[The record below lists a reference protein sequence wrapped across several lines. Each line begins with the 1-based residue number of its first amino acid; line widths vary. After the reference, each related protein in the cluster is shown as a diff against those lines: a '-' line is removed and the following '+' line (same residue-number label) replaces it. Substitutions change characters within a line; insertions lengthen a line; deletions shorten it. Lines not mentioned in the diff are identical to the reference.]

1 LSVEGASLSAE
12 GANLE
17 VMSERFLIHGGRPL
31 RGDVTVSGS
40 KNAALYTLAAALLSP
55 DPVTIRNAP
64 EIADIGEMADV
75 CRSLGAQVELDGTT
89 VHVQAR
95 EFTATSPPVEQ
106 VMALRAS
113 FLVMGPV
120 LARAGEAGCA
130 SPGGDVIGVRPL
142 DVHLAGFRALGAE
155 VERSGA
161 EWVARASRL
170 IGARIFLDYP
180 SVLGTVNVMFAAAL
194 AQGTTTIVNAAAEP
208 EVEMAANMLNAMG
221 ARITGH
227 GTAIM
232 TIEGVDRMHGADF
245 EVIPDRIEAGTYLLA
260 GLATGGDLHVTNA
273 VPAQLDSLLT
283 KFNELDAEVTLGEGG
298 GVRVSCPRPLRPI
311 QVQAVPYP
319 GFPTDLHAPMAAALT
334 QVPGVST
341 IHERVFDN
349 RTLYVGEL
357 RNLGARII
365 TGGQTVIIEGGSR
378 LSGAAVRAL
387 DIRAGAAVVI
397 GGLAA
402 DGETQVSGIDHL
414 DRGYAHLAER
424 LCAVG
429 ADVTRA

>member
-1 LSVEGASLSAE
+1 
-12 GANLE
+12 
-17 VMSERFLIHGGRPL
+17 MSERFVIRGGRPL
-31 RGDVTVSGS
+31 KGEVAVSGS
-40 KNAALYTLAAALLSP
+40 KNAALYTLAAGLLSA
-55 DPVTIRNAP
+55 DPVTIRNVP

-75 CRSLGAQVELDGTT
+75 CRALGAEVEVDGTT
-89 VHVQAR
+89 VYIQAR
-95 EFTATSPPVEQ
+95 EFTATAPPTAL

-120 LARAGEAGCA
+120 LARAGEAACA

-155 VERSGA
+155 VSRSGA
-161 EWVARASRL
+161 EWVARAPKL
-170 IGARIFLDYP
+170 TGARIFLDYP

-194 AQGTTTIVNAAAEP
+194 AEGTTTIVNAAAEP
-208 EVEMAANMLNAMG
+208 EVEMAAAMLNSMG

-232 TIEGVDRMHGADF
+232 TIEGVERMHGTDF

-273 VPAQLDSLLT
+273 DPAALDSLIA
-283 KFNELDAEVTLGEGG
+283 KFHELDAKVETIEGR
-298 GVRVSCPRPLRPI
+298 GVRVSCPRKLRPV

-357 RNLGARII
+357 RTLGAKII
-365 TGGQTVIIEGGSR
+365 TGGQTVIVEGGGR
-378 LSGAAVRAL
+378 LNGAAVRAL

-397 GGLAA
+397 AGLAA
-402 DGETQVSGIDHL
+402 DGETSVGGIEHL

-424 LCAVG
+424 LCALG
-429 ADVTRA
+429 ADVSRA

>member
-1 LSVEGASLSAE
+1 
-12 GANLE
+12 
-17 VMSERFLIHGGRPL
+17 MSERFVIHGGRPL
-31 RGDVTVSGS
+31 QGEVAVSGS
-40 KNAALYTLAAALLSP
+40 KNAALYTVAAALLSA
-55 DPVTIRNAP
+55 DPVTISNVP
-64 EIADIGEMADV
+64 QIADIGEMAEV
-75 CRSLGAQVELDGTT
+75 CRSLGAEVEVEGTT
-89 VHVQAR
+89 VRVQAR
-95 EFTATSPPVEQ
+95 EFTATAPPTEL

-120 LARAGEAGCA
+120 LARAGEAACA

-155 VERSGA
+155 VDRSGA
-161 EWVARASRL
+161 EWVARASKL
-170 IGARIFLDYP
+170 TGARIFLDYP

-194 AQGTTTIVNAAAEP
+194 AEGTTVIVNAAAEP
-208 EVEMAANMLNAMG
+208 EVAMVASMLNAMG

-232 TIEGVDRMHGADF
+232 TIEGVDRMHGTDF
-245 EVIPDRIEAGTYLLA
+245 EVVPDRIEAGTYLLA
-260 GLATGGDLHVTNA
+260 GVATGGDLHVTNA
-273 VPAQLDSLLT
+273 EPAALDSLLA
-283 KFNELDAEVTLGEGG
+283 KFRELDVQVEVGEGR

-319 GFPTDLHAPMAAALT
+319 GFPTDLHAPMAAMLT
-334 QVPGVST
+334 QVSGVST

-357 RNLGARII
+357 RTLGARII
-365 TGGQTVIIEGGSR
+365 TGGQTVIVDGGSG
-378 LSGAAVRAL
+378 LNGAAVRAL

-397 GGLAA
+397 GGLVA
-402 DGETQVSGIDHL
+402 DGETVVAGVEHL

-424 LCAVG
+424 LCALG
-429 ADVTRA
+429 ADVART

>member
-1 LSVEGASLSAE
+1 
-12 GANLE
+12 
-17 VMSERFLIHGGRPL
+17 MSERLVIRGGRPL
-31 RGDVTVSGS
+31 QGDVAVSGS
-40 KNAALYTLAAALLSP
+40 KNAALYTLAAGLLSAE
-55 DPVTIRNAP
+55 PVTIRHVP
-64 EIADIGEMADV
+64 EIADVGEMADV

-89 VHVQAR
+89 VQMQAR
-95 EFTATSPPVEQ
+95 EFSATSPPVEQ

-120 LARAGEAGCA
+120 LARVGEAGCA

-155 VERSGA
+155 VERDGA
-161 EWVARASRL
+161 EWVARAARL
-170 IGARIFLDYP
+170 TGTRIFLDYP

-194 AQGTTTIVNAAAEP
+194 ADGTTTIVNAAAEP
-208 EVEMAANMLNAMG
+208 EVAMAASMLNAMG
-221 ARITGH
+221 ARVSGH

-232 TIEGVDRMHGADF
+232 TIEGVEDMHGADF
-245 EVIPDRIEAGTYLLA
+245 DVIPDRIEAGTYLLA
-260 GLATGGDLHVTNA
+260 GVATGGDLTVTNA
-273 VPAQLDSLLT
+273 APADMDSLLT
-283 KFNELDAEVTLGEGG
+283 KFRELDAEIEIGEGA

-365 TGGQTVIIEGGSR
+365 TGGQTVIVEGGSR
-378 LSGAAVRAL
+378 LSGAVVRAL

-397 GGLAA
+397 AGLAA

-414 DRGYAHLAER
+414 DRGYAYLAER

-429 ADVTRA
+429 ADVERA

>member
-1 LSVEGASLSAE
+1 
-12 GANLE
+12 
-17 VMSERFLIHGGRPL
+17 MSERFVIRGGRPL
-31 RGDVTVSGS
+31 RGEVAVSGS
-40 KNAALYTLAAALLSP
+40 KNAALYTLAAGLLSA
-55 DPVTIRNAP
+55 DPVTIRNVP

-75 CRSLGAQVELDGTT
+75 CRALGVEIEVDGTT
-89 VHVQAR
+89 VHMQAR
-95 EFTATSPPVEQ
+95 EFTATAPPTEL

-155 VERSGA
+155 VERVGA
-161 EWVARASRL
+161 EWVARASTL
-170 IGARIFLDYP
+170 TGARIFLDYP

-194 AQGTTTIVNAAAEP
+194 AEGTTTIVNAAAEP
-208 EVEMAANMLNAMG
+208 EVEMAAAMLNSMG

-232 TIEGVDRMHGADF
+232 TIEGVERMHGTDF

-260 GLATGGDLHVTNA
+260 GLATAGDLHVTNA
-273 VPAQLDSLLT
+273 DPAALDSLLT
-283 KFNELDAEVTLGEGG
+283 KFHELDADVSVGDGP
-298 GVRVSCPRPLRPI
+298 GVRVSCPRPLKPI

-357 RNLGARII
+357 RNLGAKII
-365 TGGQTVIIEGGSR
+365 TGGQTVIVEGGGR
-378 LSGAAVRAL
+378 LSGAIVRAL

-402 DGETQVSGIDHL
+402 DGETEIGGIEHL
-414 DRGYAHLAER
+414 DRGYAHLAAR
-424 LCAVG
+424 LNAVG
-429 ADVTRA
+429 ADVSRR